1 MPYLL
6 VPFVRLAVKNRTKW
20 VCSCL
25 AEIRLM
31 HTIVICKLELLVVI
45 LRKWVIHFEHWT
57 LVYCNMEKN
66 IVVEDQNRQSSD
78 SIILSKSMESS
89 IKIDSISIDL
99 INANEKTDAENC
111 EHFSIRGYVSE
122 ICKKDWKM
130 CWPFASEGD
139 SNKHDEQA
147 CGLPSLHVPKFRYWR
162 CHNCLS
168 DIGAKCI
175 GNDYGPIIKS
185 CGGGLKSNSI
195 CFHASILGDVA
206 MLLSGFQQALKRHIL
221 EKKVDANASTVLN
234 NTTEYHPVSG
244 IDKKE
249 NKTEVAI
256 PAIVNLK
263 SRCNGSIDLCKPAC
277 GRHEVADAELA
288 GNLNCTVTSSF
299 KIHEMGKV
307 ISAADQHN
315 KLTASGISGEAGNIE
330 KACNADKRQASG
342 YPSLELDECNYAS
355 SESAETV
362 VGNNFQDLHDHNS
375 SGLHRRKTRKVRL
388 LTDLLRENGDGD
400 TDNARTDDSLSNVIP
415 DASAVGDKLNVPL
428 DQVAIS
434 GNVRRGLG
442 QPRKRKLD
450 QDEDW
455 RPLETGSPSKVCKEV
470 RTLKRDVEFTDAI
483 AKAFSRMHLQTSMK
497 NNFTKR
503 GIDGSPSIGKKKNKK
518 SLIFNERSSLAFL
531 QEKVPNEIANK
542 TGDVSNS
549 VVSDGVLLKLMH
561 NEVTGR
567 EAEFLPLSPQRM
579 DRKSSFKKKNKMPQ
593 VDNLQASLIPWNHDM
608 LKEYPINRK
617 DVEFLQTEPVRLPF
631 YSVPD
636 ASSEKGLN
644 LSLNSYLTTQKY
656 DMQHNLQVEGR
667 RMSLITQQEGT
678 AEDQVNKNA
687 AETKHVGNF
696 SFVSKL
702 IPDVPFGKRVFD
714 DLSSKRTTNRI
725 PTSQFDINKKNFVN
739 TSGNMKTIGIQECS
753 AATRK
758 DSDSEQGTLD
768 DVPMEIVEL
777 MAKHQYER
785 GLPDAKYDRCQLE
798 MANNAKTGQAM
809 DFNKAYG
816 NREMSLFQQETSQKR
831 NPLVKNGRNGITKRS
846 ENVEPTE
853 QKSIEYFS
861 QADLN
866 QFNVK
871 KLQQN
876 LAPAGFDA
884 FFQHQEKQ
892 SSRVHHSPSSSGR
905 QNSTQN
911 CKWAGDVVGKRSFR
925 NCLQT
930 SGTCNACQ
938 GIPQQSKETNHLWST
953 MMPNHMPFVYSIPQ
967 KCAPLSTN
975 IDVLS
980 SSTSSIPKENT
991 NGNRDLKFLNQNASR
1006 YGRQNCNFSSE
1017 TRTCADY
1024 PFACKHNGIE
1034 PNQKPMGSLD
1044 LYSNETI
1051 PAMHLLSLMDAGL
1064 PSHAPIN
1071 LTVTPKF
1078 LNRPSITHDQKP
1090 NEFSKLD
1097 SGAYKATNTMKHT
1110 SYDCRGKNKLAEDY
1124 NGCIS
1129 AIPAVVGSSASSFKH
1144 DKCFKKS
1151 TGFSCQVSPD
1161 KVKGRGSDSCTQNK
1175 GCRSQKPIVPGGNFG
1190 TNCGSIPVHSMQTM
1204 FFGASDSM
1212 VSPLQVCRLENLT
1225 KHKVKSPSGTQPVH
1239 PNKSSSE
1246 TGACSVNRNPAD
1258 FTVPESGNLYMIAGE
1273 DLKFG
1278 KLVPLSNG
1286 NGSTKL
1292 VGRKKRPKKLPAVK
1306 EHR

>member
-1 MPYLL
+1 
-6 VPFVRLAVKNRTKW
+6 
-20 VCSCL
+20 
-25 AEIRLM
+25 
-31 HTIVICKLELLVVI
+31 
-45 LRKWVIHFEHWT
+45 
-57 LVYCNMEKN
+57 
-66 IVVEDQNRQSSD
+66 
-78 SIILSKSMESS
+78 
-89 IKIDSISIDL
+89 
-99 INANEKTDAENC
+99 
-111 EHFSIRGYVSE
+111 
-122 ICKKDWKM
+122 M

-175 GNDYGPIIKS
+175 GNDYGPS
-185 CGGGLKSNSI
+185 LN
-195 CFHASILGDVA
+195 LVV
-206 MLLSGFQQALKRHIL
+206 QALKRHIL
-221 EKKVDANASTVLN
+221 EKKFDANASTVLN
-234 NTTEYHPVSG
+234 NTTEYHPVSC

-256 PAIVNLK
+256 PAIEHNMESTGNFNKETHRLTTEISSLMQK
-263 SRCNGSIDLCKPAC
+263 THHADCIAC

-315 KLTASGISGEAGNIE
+315 ELTASGISGEAGNIE

-362 VGNNFQDLHDHNS
+362 VGNNFQDLHHDNS

-450 QDEDW
+450 QDEDR

-483 AKAFSRMHLQTSMK
+483 AKAFSRMHLQTNMK

-579 DRKSSFKKKNKMPQ
+579 DRKSSFKKKNKMPE

-617 DVEFLQTEPVRLPF
+617 DVEFLQTEP
-631 YSVPD
+631 
-636 ASSEKGLN
+636 
-644 LSLNSYLTTQKY
+644 
-656 DMQHNLQVEGR
+656 HNLQVEGR

-678 AEDQVNKNA
+678 AEDQ
-687 AETKHVGNF
+687 
-696 SFVSKL
+696 
-702 IPDVPFGKRVFD
+702 
-714 DLSSKRTTNRI
+714 
-725 PTSQFDINKKNFVN
+725 NFVN

-798 MANNAKTGQAM
+798 MANNAKTG
-809 DFNKAYG
+809 
-816 NREMSLFQQETSQKR
+816 
-831 NPLVKNGRNGITKRS
+831 
-846 ENVEPTE
+846 
-853 QKSIEYFS
+853 
-861 QADLN
+861 
-866 QFNVK
+866 
-871 KLQQN
+871 
-876 LAPAGFDA
+876 FDA

-930 SGTCNACQ
+930 SGT
-938 GIPQQSKETNHLWST
+938 
-953 MMPNHMPFVYSIPQ
+953 Y
-967 KCAPLSTN
+967 
-975 IDVLS
+975 VLS

-1017 TRTCADY
+1017 TLRTCHDY

-1034 PNQKPMGSLD
+1034 SNQKPMGSLD

-1071 LTVTPKF
+1071 LAVTPKF

-1090 NEFSKLD
+1090 NEFSRLD

-1151 TGFSCQVSPD
+1151 TGFSCE
-1161 KVKGRGSDSCTQNK
+1161 G
-1175 GCRSQKPIVPGGNFG
+1175 
-1190 TNCGSIPVHSMQTM
+1190 
-1204 FFGASDSM
+1204 
-1212 VSPLQVCRLENLT
+1212 
-1225 KHKVKSPSGTQPVH
+1225 PSGTQPVH

-1246 TGACSVNRNPAD
+1246 TGVCSVNRNPAD
-1258 FTVPESGNLYMIAGE
+1258 FTVPESGNLYMISGE